1 MIRMVI
7 AVLIFA
13 VSAFAAPVPD
23 TGQTKCY
30 DAAGDMIACP
40 SPGQPLYGQDGNYT
54 ISPMSYTKL
63 DGSGNALPDSA
74 PSWMMVKDNV
84 TGLVWEAKT
93 NLDGIKNY
101 NDPHDADNTYTWYD
115 GNTATTDPYFPGAPG
130 DGTDTEDFI
139 KALNDTHYGGYS
151 DWRMP
156 TNKELGAIVNF
167 SIPFPGPTI
176 DTGYFP
182 NTQTSFYWSSAT
194 YAYFTS
200 FAWGVY
206 FSHGHDDYYSKDYE
220 FYVRAVRGRP
230 AGSYSDFL
238 VISPEATTGDDHYI
252 DNNNDTVTD
261 ASTSLMWQQE
271 TPGNLVTW
279 EQALSYCENLS
290 LAGYTDWRLPTIK
303 ELRSLVDYSQYK
315 PALNSTYFPGTT
327 ESFYWSSTTYA
338 GSTSNAWGVYF
349 NFGYDHFD
357 VNKSKY
363 NYVRAVRG
371 GQGNSLLVSNSTGSL
386 NTIQISDMTGKLPA
400 SGGAITVS
408 AWDVN
413 GTAIEESVGAA
424 PLMLFNHGTTSL
436 SGPELQSRFL
446 NGTPVLYK
454 FSIDA
459 SDVVITNIKNSM
471 NGTDKIPIVYIN
483 GMTNFASNFIG
494 NYNTIKISDISGTLP
509 ASGSVISVLA
519 WDANGNAIPESGSS
533 TSLKLYNHGTTSI
546 SGSDLAARFLTE
558 SPMTYEFNIQSA
570 TKVLITNVKRS
581 TDSRLNIPV
590 AYTTGVSHFVSNSIG
605 NYNTIEI
612 SDLSGTL
619 PSDGGAIS
627 VLAWDTNGNVLS
639 QSGSAAPLTLFNHG
653 TTSISGA
660 NLAARFPAGA
670 PMTYEFFV
678 ESKKVLITNVKSST
692 DGLVEIPSI
701 FTSGISNFAT
711 NYVSYLTTIK
721 ISDMS
726 GTLSAGG
733 AAIII
738 TAWDV
743 NGNAI
748 PESATPLILY
758 NYGTTTITGS
768 DLAARFPSGFPVLYE
783 FSIGSLN
790 TIITSLTTSVDG
802 SIKTPAVFTIGPYG
816 GI

>member
-7 AVLIFA
+7 AVLFIA
-13 VSAFAAPVPD
+13 VSAFAAPVPN

-30 DAAGDMIACP
+30 DVAGNVITCP
-40 SPGQPLYGQDGNYT
+40 SPGQALYGQDANYST
-54 ISPMSYTKL
+54 NPMSYTKL

-74 PSWMMVKDNV
+74 ASWVMVQDNV
-84 TGLVWEAKT
+84 TGLIWEIKT
-93 NLDGIKNY
+93 NLDGKTNY
-101 NDPHDADNTYTWYD
+101 NDPNDADNMYTWYD
-115 GNTATTDPYFPGAPG
+115 GSTATTDPYFPGAPG

-139 KALNDTHYGGYS
+139 KALNDAHFGGYS

-156 TNKELGAIVNF
+156 TIKELGAIVNF

-182 NTQTSFYWSSAT
+182 NTQASYYWSSTT

-220 FYVRAVRGRP
+220 FYVRAVRGKQ
-230 AGSYSDFL
+230 AGSYPDLL
-238 VISPEATTGDDHYI
+238 VISPEAATGDDHYV
-252 DNNNDTVTD
+252 DNNDDTVTD
-261 ASTSLMWQQE
+261 TSTSLMWQQE
-271 TPGNLVTW
+271 TPDNLVTW

-303 ELRSLVDYSQYK
+303 EMRSLVDFSRYK
-315 PALNSTYFPGTT
+315 PAINATYFPDTT

-349 NFGYDHFD
+349 NYGYDHFD
-357 VNKSKY
+357 VYKSKY
-363 NYVRAVRG
+363 SYVRAVRG
-371 GQGNSLLVSNSTGSL
+371 GQGNSLLVSNSIGSL

-400 SGGAITVS
+400 GGGAITIS

-413 GTAIEESVGAA
+413 GAALEESVGAA
-424 PLMLFNHGTTSL
+424 PLMLFNHGTNSI
-436 SGPELQSRFL
+436 SGPELAARFL
-446 NGTPVLYK
+446 NGTPMLYK

-459 SDVVITNIKNSM
+459 SEVVITNIKNSA
-471 NGTDKIPIVYIN
+471 NDTDKVPIVYIN

-519 WDANGNAIPESGSS
+519 WDADGNAIPESGSS
-533 TSLKLYNHGTTSI
+533 ASLKLYNHGTTSI
-546 SGSDLAARFLTE
+546 SGADLAARFPAG
-558 SPMTYEFNIQSA
+558 SPITYEFNIQSA

-581 TDSRLNIPV
+581 TDSKLNIPV
-590 AYTTGVSHFVSNSIG
+590 AYTSGVSHFVSNSIG
-605 NYNTIEI
+605 DYNTLEI

-619 PSDGGAIS
+619 PSGGGNIS
-627 VLAWDTNGNVLS
+627 VLAWDTNGNVLPEL
-639 QSGSAAPLTLFNHG
+639 GSAAPLTLFNHG

-660 NLAARFPAGA
+660 NLVARFPAGA

-678 ESKKVLITNVKSST
+678 ESTKVLITNVKSST
-692 DGLVEIPSI
+692 DGLVEVPSV
-701 FTSGISNFAT
+701 FTSGIFNFTT
-711 NYVSYLTTIK
+711 NYVNSLSTIK
-721 ISDMS
+721 ISDVS

-733 AAIII
+733 AAISI
-738 TAWDV
+738 TAWDA

-748 PESATPLILY
+748 PESATPLVLY
-758 NYGTTTITGS
+758 SYGTTTITGL
-768 DLAARFPSGFPVLYE
+768 DIAARFPSGFPVLYE
-783 FSIGSLN
+783 FSIGSTN
-790 TIITSLTTSVDG
+790 AIITSLTTSADG
-802 SIKTPAVFTIGPYG
+802 TIKTPTVFTIGPYG